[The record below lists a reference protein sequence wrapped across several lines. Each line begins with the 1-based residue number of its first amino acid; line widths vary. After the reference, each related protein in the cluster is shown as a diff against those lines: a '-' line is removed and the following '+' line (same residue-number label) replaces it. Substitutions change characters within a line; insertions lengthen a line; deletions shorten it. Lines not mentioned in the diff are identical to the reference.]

1 MDLLDLDDEVLKDVQ
16 KVMRYD
22 SSIPLHYRILGKLNY
37 NDDLRNCIRFI
48 EANRSLFTDEY
59 AYLMLE
65 SAVEMCLNTVVNEN
79 GELFHRS
86 DLPKIILINPLQWN
100 WNTLSIFSKMVQVRF
115 FQNILI
121 SMNILKIWRKIVLIK
136 LGFNLIYQM

>member
-16 KVMRYD
+16 KVMQYD